1 MYSCICELSFLKHS
15 ILSLLT
21 KKKPTK
27 PVTITYKGMQ
37 VILVETVRATL
48 RSRRR

>member
-21 KKKPTK
+21 KKKNPTK

-37 VILVETVRATL
+37 VILVETVRAT
-48 RSRRR
+48 